1 MKKAYIEAAETVIG
15 KTSKEEKLSY
25 GLKQG
30 VMRPHRSIG
39 GVNKRISS
47 TRSERVMRQLT
58 CKEG

>member
-30 VMRPHRSIG
+30 VMRPHRSNRG
-39 GVNKRISS
+39 
-47 TRSERVMRQLT
+47 
-58 CKEG
+58 C